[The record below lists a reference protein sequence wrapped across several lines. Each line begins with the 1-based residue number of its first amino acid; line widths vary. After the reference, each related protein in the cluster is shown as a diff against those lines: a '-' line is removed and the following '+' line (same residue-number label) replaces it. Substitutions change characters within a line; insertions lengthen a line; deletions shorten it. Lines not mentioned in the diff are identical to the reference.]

1 MLKMSEVKKYQLWY
15 GVIFGWFKPC
25 KDSVQVGKVV
35 VSVPFIFG
43 LKTSIDPLYIWLTV
57 IIARSPSRL
66 TFLDVSEELVKLL
79 EGWNL

>member
-1 MLKMSEVKKYQLWY
+1 M
-15 GVIFGWFKPC
+15 
-25 KDSVQVGKVV
+25 QVGKVV

-43 LKTSIDPLYIWLTV
+43 LKTSIDPLYIWLSV